1 MTTENRSLNTGLAV
15 VGGGV
20 IGLAVACEMQKR
32 GHEVLVIE
40 MAEPGS
46 GASQAAGGMLG
57 PIAEAQIEEPE
68 IITLGLDS
76 LSRYP
81 EFVRWIEKTSGTE
94 TGFRETGT
102 LIVAVNRDHLN
113 ELEHLKGTFRS
124 KGLTAE
130 SLTSDQVVEL
140 EPRLSPRVL
149 GGLKIREDQRIDPR
163 RLASSLARALVAMG
177 GTVLSGTK
185 VQEVLV
191 EGERVR
197 GLVAVDG
204 DGTKVRV
211 DCDKVVIATG
221 ASPWDQIRMPFEDP
235 GIRPIKGQ
243 LVRLRGETL
252 LHHVVRSP
260 DIYLIPQPDGELFVG
275 ATMEE
280 MGYDMAPTAGAA
292 FDLLR
297 FGWQLL
303 PGIYD
308 LEFLGMSVGQRPAV
322 DDHMPVIGPTDTT
335 GLWLALAHF
344 RKGILMA
351 PATAAYLADWMESGD
366 KPDALAPFAPQR
378 LSAAAAAAGD
388 Y

>member
-1 MTTENRSLNTGLAV
+1 MTDKRPAIHADLVV

-20 IGLAVACEMQKR
+20 IGLAIACEMQQR
-32 GHEVLVIE
+32 GRNVTVLE
-40 MAEPGS
+40 MDEPGS

-81 EFVRWIEKTSGTE
+81 EYIRELEAVSGMK
-94 TGFRETGT
+94 TGFREEGT

-113 ELEHLKGTFRS
+113 ELEHLQGTFRA
-124 KGLTAE
+124 KELTADTLTAE
-130 SLTSDQVVEL
+130 QVLEL
-140 EPRLSPRVL
+140 EPHLSPRVL
-149 GGLKIREDQRIDPR
+149 GGLRIREDQRIDPR
-163 RLASSLARALVAMG
+163 RLASALAAALISMG
-177 GTVLSGTK
+177 GTVRSGTR
-185 VQEVLV
+185 VQEVRTSA
-191 EGERVR
+191 GRVC
-197 GLVAVDG
+197 GLDAVGTGG
-204 DGTKVRV
+204 DALQI
-211 DCDKVVIATG
+211 DCADVVIATG
-221 ASPWDQIRMPFEDP
+221 ASPWEKIRMPVQDP

-252 LHHVVRSP
+252 LRHVVRSP
-260 DIYLIPQPDGELFVG
+260 DIYLIPQPEGELFVG

-308 LEFLGMSVGQRPAV
+308 LEFLGISVGQRPAV
-322 DDHMPVIGPTDTT
+322 DDHMPVIGPVDTP
-335 GLWLALAHF
+335 GLWLAVGHF

-351 PATAAYLADWMESGD
+351 PATATYLADWMETGQM
-366 KPDALAPFAPQR
+366 PEALASFSPDR
-378 LSAAAAAAGD
+378 LLPSRTGQD
-388 Y
+388 R

>member
-1 MTTENRSLNTGLAV
+1 MTTEAKPVRADLAV

-20 IGLAVACEMQKR
+20 IGLAIACEMQKR
-32 GHEVLVIE
+32 GRKVVVFE
-40 MAEPGS
+40 MEEPGS

-76 LSRYP
+76 LNRYP
-81 EFVRWIEKTSGTE
+81 DYVRWLEATSGTE
-94 TGFRETGT
+94 TGFREQGT

-113 ELEHLKGTFRS
+113 ELEHLKETFRS

-130 SLTSDQVVEL
+130 NLTAEQVLEL

-163 RLASSLARALVAMG
+163 RLTAAMANALAAMG
-177 GTVLSGTK
+177 GTVLSR
-185 VQEVLV
+185 VQVREVQTAAGHV
-191 EGERVR
+191 CGISATGSGGENVQ
-197 GLVAVDG
+197 LQCSD
-204 DGTKVRV
+204 
-211 DCDKVVIATG
+211 VVIATG
-221 ASPWDQIRMPFEDP
+221 AAPWDNIRMPMGDP

-243 LVRLRGETL
+243 LVRLGGETL
-252 LHHVVRSP
+252 LRHVVRTP
-260 DIYLIPQPDGELFVG
+260 DIYLIPQPEGELFVG

-280 MGYDMAPTAGAA
+280 MGYDIAPTAGAA

-308 LEFLGMSVGQRPAV
+308 LEFLGMAVGQRPAV
-322 DDHMPVIGPTDTT
+322 DDHMPMIGPAETL
-335 GLWLALAHF
+335 GLWLAIGHF
-344 RKGILMA
+344 RKGVLMA
-351 PATAAYLADWMESGD
+351 PATAAYLADWIESGEM
-366 KPDALAPFAPQR
+366 PAALAPFTPGRRSPSPAGGQR
-378 LSAAAAAAGD
+378 
-388 Y
+388 

>member
-1 MTTENRSLNTGLAV
+1 MAIEESTINADLAV
-15 VGGGV
+15 IGGGV
-20 IGLAVACEMQKR
+20 IGLAVGCELQKR
-32 GHEVLVIE
+32 GRKVVVLE
-40 MAEPGS
+40 MDEPGS
-46 GASQAAGGMLG
+46 GSTQAAGGMLG

-81 EFVRWIEKTSGTE
+81 DFVRWVEETSGTE
-94 TGFRETGT
+94 TGFRREGT
-102 LIVAVNRDHLN
+102 LIVAVNRDHLG
-113 ELEHLKGTFRS
+113 ELEHLKGTFRA

-130 SLTSDQVVEL
+130 NLTADQVLEL

-149 GGLKIREDQRIDPR
+149 GGLKILEDQRIDPR
-163 RLASSLARALVAMG
+163 RLAACLVATLESLG
-177 GTVLSGTK
+177 GRIIHGA
-185 VQEVLV
+185 
-191 EGERVR
+191 RVR
-197 GLVAVDG
+197 SVETGGGRVTGVVATVAEDRSL
-204 DGTKVRV
+204 RV
-211 DCDKVVIATG
+211 ICADVVVATG
-221 ASPWDQIRMPFEDP
+221 AAPWDRIVMPQEDP

-252 LHHVVRSP
+252 LRHVVRSP

-308 LEFLGMSVGQRPAV
+308 LEFLGMAVGQRPAV
-322 DDHMPVIGPTDTT
+322 DDHMPVIGATETP
-335 GLWLALAHF
+335 GLWLAIGHF
-344 RKGILMA
+344 RKGVLMA
-351 PATAAYLADWMESGD
+351 PATACHLADWLESGEM
-366 KPDALAPFAPQR
+366 PAELAPFTLGR
-378 LSAAAAAAGD
+378 L
-388 Y
+388 

>member
-1 MTTENRSLNTGLAV
+1 MTTEERSIRADVAV

-20 IGLAVACEMQKR
+20 IGLAIACELQKR
-32 GHEVLVIE
+32 GRTVVVLE

-76 LSRYP
+76 LARYP
-81 EFVRWIEKTSGTE
+81 AFVNWLEAETGTE
-94 TGFRETGT
+94 TGFRQDGT

-130 SLTSDQVVEL
+130 SLTAEQVLDL

-163 RLASSLARALVAMG
+163 RLTAGLAKALGSLG
-177 GTVLSGTK
+177 GKLLGGIQVHEVSTENGRVCGLSGTDLSGMT
-185 VQEVLV
+185 VQ
-191 EGERVR
+191 
-197 GLVAVDG
+197 VACED
-204 DGTKVRV
+204 
-211 DCDKVVIATG
+211 VVIATG
-221 ASPWDQIRMPFEDP
+221 ASPWDRIRMPVDDP

-243 LVRLRGETL
+243 LVRLRGEIL
-252 LHHVVRSP
+252 LRHVVRSP

-275 ATMEE
+275 ASMEE
-280 MGYDMAPTAGAA
+280 MGYDKAPTAGAA
-292 FDLLR
+292 LDLLR

-303 PGIYD
+303 PGIYE
-308 LEFLGMSVGQRPAV
+308 LEFLGMAVGHRPAV
-322 DDHMPVIGPTDTT
+322 DDHMPVIGPAGTP
-335 GLWLALAHF
+335 GLWLSVGHF

-351 PATAAYLADWMESGD
+351 PATAHYLADWMESGAM
-366 KPDALAPFAPQR
+366 PAALAAFSPER
-378 LSAAAAAAGD
+378 LSTIRAGER
-388 Y
+388 

>member
-1 MTTENRSLNTGLAV
+1 MTTESGSIRADLAV

-32 GHEVLVIE
+32 GRDVLVLE
-40 MAEPGS
+40 MEEPGS
-46 GASQAAGGMLG
+46 GATQAAGGMLG

-76 LSRYP
+76 LARYP
-81 EFVRWIEKTSGTE
+81 EFVRWVEKTSGGE
-94 TGFRETGT
+94 TGFREEGT

-113 ELEHLKGTFRS
+113 ELEHLKETFRS
-124 KGLTAE
+124 KGLTAD
-130 SLTSDQVVEL
+130 SLTSEQVLDL

-163 RLASSLARALVAMG
+163 RLAACLAQALVTMG
-177 GTVLSGTK
+177 GTVLTGAK
-185 VQEVLV
+185 VHDIVV
-191 EGERVR
+191 NGDKVS
-197 GLVAVDG
+197 GLVALGNDG
-204 DGTKVRV
+204 MPVRV
-211 DCDKVVIATG
+211 DCTDVVIATG
-221 ASPWDQIRMPFEDP
+221 ASRWDDIRMPAEDP

-252 LHHVVRSP
+252 LRHVVRSP

-308 LEFLGMSVGQRPAV
+308 LEFLGMAVGQRPAV
-322 DDHMPVIGPTDTT
+322 DDHMPVIGPADTK
-335 GLWLALAHF
+335 GLWLAVGHF
-344 RKGILMA
+344 RKGVLMA
-351 PATAAYLADWMESGD
+351 PATASYLADWMESGEM
-366 KPDALAPFAPQR
+366 PEALASFAPGR
-378 LSAAAAAAGD
+378 LSPAPAGES
-388 Y
+388 